1 MFLLEWVRCLYPIVF
16 MILTIHQRG
25 GTYFTSRHL
34 RQASGFQSHVRIGLI
49 VYTLLTFDVN
59 LTQIN
64 PNVWKTLLCVSII
77 TGELGIELNDKKTKA
92 MYYLKKN
99 DLDKERTY
107 ISVISGG
114 ELILKLPTSRG
125 RQKNKYLYVISDN
138 WGDEVEFSIRSTWN
152 HNFVTTQPRGN
163 ELLNSLET

>member
-1 MFLLEWVRCLYPIVF
+1 MGC
-16 MILTIHQRG
+16 
-25 GTYFTSRHL
+25 SRRDYNVPPRVGSMLVSNRLHDIDNPPTGWYIFHFEAFKIGL
-34 RQASGFQSHVRIGLI
+34 RFPVPCLI
-49 VYTLLTFDVN
+49 VYMLSTFDVN

-125 RQKNKYLYVISDN
+125 R
-138 WGDEVEFSIRSTWN
+138 
-152 HNFVTTQPRGN
+152 
-163 ELLNSLET
+163 